1 MVGGAA
7 AQPAGGEEG
16 GGGGELGGVA
26 RSQHHEVAAARKQ
39 WIPTFTLNCR
49 AVNEPSQSFHSAQRR
64 PQLCQFKD
72 DNLWH
77 RQL

>member
-16 GGGGELGGVA
+16 GGVGELGGVA

-39 WIPTFTLNCR
+39 WITTFTLNCR
-49 AVNEPSQSFHSAQRR
+49 AVNKPSQIYANQ
-64 PQLCQFKD
+64 
-72 DNLWH
+72 NALW
-77 RQL
+77 L